1 MSIGFFMSMFFIMI
15 LLNIPIVYCM
25 FIPSLVFLYTN
36 GIPLNVIPQ
45 RLIAGVDSFSLLAVP
60 LFVLAGAVMNSS
72 GITDRIF
79 YFAQK
84 MLGHLTGGL
93 GYANVAASV
102 IFAGM
107 SGSAIADAG
116 GLGAVEVQAMKQHG
130 YDEDFSLAVTG
141 ASSII
146 GPIIPPSIP
155 AIIFAVSAEVSVGRL
170 FVAGVVPGLLMACTM
185 CFLVYMTC
193 RKRSYVKDKKASAGE
208 KWRAFKR
215 AFFPLMTPVIILAGT
230 FSGVFTPTETA
241 SATVVY
247 SLILGFAYRSIGL
260 REIPGVLMDTAR
272 TTVSVMTIVSASAL
286 FSWVLTYAKFPE
298 VMASVF
304 TGFVTSKV
312 LALIVINVL
321 LLVVGTFMDNS
332 AAIPI
337 LAPVL
342 LPIAVSYGVDP
353 IHFGIIMILNL
364 MIGLLTPP
372 VGMVLYVL
380 VGMSDV
386 PMEKIV
392 KCMLPFILI
401 LSALLLV
408 ITFVPGISMTLPA
421 LFFK

>member
-1 MSIGFFMSMFFIMI
+1 MTTGMFMLLFFVLI
-15 LLNIPIVYCM
+15 LLNVPIVYCM
-25 FIPSLVFLYTN
+25 FLPSVLFLCTN

-60 LFVLAGAVMNSS
+60 LFVLAGAVMNGA

-79 YFAQK
+79 GFAQK
-84 MLGHLTGGL
+84 MLGHMTGGL

-116 GLGAVEVQAMKQHG
+116 GLGAVEIQAMKQHG

-170 FVAGVVPGLLMACTM
+170 FVAGVVPGLLMAGVM
-185 CFLVYMTC
+185 CILVYFSC
-193 RKRSYVKDKKASAGE
+193 RKRNYVRDEKAPASDRL
-208 KWRAFKR
+208 KSFTR
-215 AFFPLMTPVIILAGT
+215 AFFPLLTPVIILCGT

-241 SATVVY
+241 SATVLY
-247 SLILGFAYRSIGL
+247 SLILGFTYRTIGMKEL
-260 REIPGVLMDTAR
+260 PKILLDTAR
-272 TTVSVMTIVSASAL
+272 TTVSVMVIVSSSAM

-298 VMASVF
+298 LMASAF
-304 TGFVTSKV
+304 TGFVDSKV
-312 LALIVINVL
+312 VALLVINLL

-337 LAPVL
+337 LTPVL
-342 LPIAVSYGVDP
+342 LPIAMSYGVEP

-380 VGMSDV
+380 VGMSSV

-392 KCMLPFILI
+392 KSMLPFIIVLF
-401 LSALLLV
+401 LLLLV
-408 ITFVPGISMTLPA
+408 ITFMPGLTMFLPN
-421 LFFK
+421 LIFN

>member
-1 MSIGFFMSMFFIMI
+1 MTIGMFMLMFFIMI

-45 RLIAGVDSFSLLAVP
+45 RMIAGVDSFSLLAVP

-193 RKRSYVKDKKASAGE
+193 RKRNYVKDKRASAGE
-208 KWRAFKR
+208 KWQAFKR

-247 SLILGFAYRSIGL
+247 SLILGFAYRSIGI

-298 VMASVF
+298 VMAAAF
-304 TGFVTSKV
+304 TGFVTSKA

-321 LLVVGTFMDNS
+321 LLIVGTFMDNS

-408 ITFVPGISMTLPA
+408 ITFVPGISMALPT